1 MIFLL
6 SLNECI
12 LSRNDRGE
20 LGGGGQSFTSPL
32 IHSKLQAAP
41 LTIESG
47 SAVVYNLK
55 ILI

>member
-12 LSRNDRGE
+12 LSRNDRAE
-20 LGGGGQSFTSPL
+20 LRGGGQSFTPPL